1 MNFRQRHPYL
11 FWQLIGWGIFLAD
24 FLFVVVIA
32 IFEVGASIKFGEW
45 TYPVVA
51 FTFIAGLFVVA
62 VSPVIVRLTRRRLI
76 PQNNDAY
83 TERLFAGKIS
93 ALLEVRRGV
102 GISVLT
108 AVLGV
113 SSVIVFM
120 FAAYIL
126 GDRVHL
132 ALGFA
137 CMVLAI
143 ISPFLILGI
152 YAKSITRS
160 FFTVKNGEKRV
171 EFTIP
176 ADLKMLG
183 QTNPRTLIIAG
194 EPSSVLLNFFYNWLK
209 FYLQTE
215 RLTLYKISA
224 PDLCHDFQPIS
235 QLRYEDVLLCIPAEQ
250 LDLTNEKET
259 LFRDE
264 CTIMGAIP
272 FSNFVDFDDE
282 EDEESDY

>member
-11 FWQLIGWGIFLAD
+11 FWQLIGWGIFFAD

-32 IFEVGASIKFGEW
+32 MFEVGASIKFGEW
-45 TYPVVA
+45 TYPVIA

-62 VSPVIVRLTRRRLI
+62 VSPVIVRLTRRLI

-176 ADLKMLG
+176 ADLKVLG

-194 EPSSVLLNFFYNWLK
+194 EPSAVLLNFFYNWLK
-209 FYLQTE
+209 YYLKTE

-259 LFRDE
+259 FFNKE

-282 EDEESDY
+282 ESDY